1 MVSAYDR
8 VRYPS
13 LTFAATNPVSTGA
26 LAALF
31 GRPFVPFAR
40 SRVLEIGCGEGV
52 NLINLAL
59 ISPQAQF
66 VGVDLSTDAIA
77 RARAMAESCGS
88 ANVSFH
94 ARDLIEVDAAFGRFD
109 YILAHGVYAW
119 VSPPVRQAV
128 FRVIGERLSADGLAL
143 VSYNVQ
149 PGSRLRQALRDM
161 LFYLIKDIED
171 PAAKLKVARSFL
183 TEQIEVWSDTQ
194 ADESAVKGEA
204 RRMLDHPIEVLYHD
218 ELAED
223 YAPELLTDVVEAAA
237 RFGLTYFCDAQPALS
252 EPILF
257 PSDAF
262 TALRE
267 RAGGDWVRIEQ
278 LTDFRTL
285 RRFRYSIFGLGRVD
299 RRWDAARLRGLVAC
313 GEMTVVRA
321 DPEVEDGAAFEAG
334 RIKIRTNDPTLAQF
348 LAKLAEAFPLCLPLE
363 PVAQTPSLGD
373 RILRLFAREAIELY
387 TAPPPL
393 VAVPGERPVAS
404 PLARLQAANG
414 ESLLATLRHTMIQ
427 IDDPSVRALVPLIDG
442 GRTRAELADEIVR
455 RNDVS
460 RAEASEQLDEIL
472 AKFARAGLM
481 TS

>member
-13 LTFAATNPVSTGA
+13 LTFAATNPATTGA

-59 ISPQAQF
+59 IAPQAEF
-66 VGVDLSTDAIA
+66 VGVDLSREAIV
-77 RARAMAESCGS
+77 RARATAQSCGS
-88 ANVSFH
+88 ANASFH
-94 ARDLIEVDAAFGRFD
+94 ARDLIEVDVAFGRFD

-119 VSPPVRQAV
+119 VSPPVRQAI
-128 FRVIGERLSADGLAL
+128 FRVIGERLSADGLAV

-161 LFYLIKDIED
+161 LLYLIKDIED
-171 PAAKLKVARSFL
+171 PAEKLKVARSFL
-183 TEQIEVWSDTQ
+183 AEQIEVWSDTD
-194 ADESAVKGEA
+194 AEESAVKGEA
-204 RRMLDHPIEVLYHD
+204 RRMLDHAPEVLYHD
-218 ELAED
+218 ELEED
-223 YAPELLTDVVEAAA
+223 YAPELLADVVEAAA
-237 RFGLTYFCDAQPALS
+237 RFGLTYLCDAQPALS

-262 TALRE
+262 AALRE
-267 RAGGDWVRIEQ
+267 RAGGDWVRFEQ
-278 LTDFRTL
+278 LADFRTM

-299 RRWDAARLRGLVAC
+299 RRWDAARLRGLMAC
-313 GEMTVVRA
+313 GELTVVRA
-321 DPEVEDGAAFEAG
+321 DPDAEDGAAFQAR
-334 RIKIRTNDPTLAQF
+334 RIKIRTNDPRLARF
-348 LAKLAEAFPLCLPLE
+348 LASLAEAFPLCAPLGPAAE
-363 PVAQTPSLGD
+363 TPSLGD
-373 RILRLFAREAIELY
+373 QILRLFAREAIELY
-387 TAPPPL
+387 TAEAPL
-393 VAVPGERPVAS
+393 VAVPGERPAAS
-404 PLARLQAANG
+404 PLARVQAANG

-427 IDDPSVRALVPLIDG
+427 IDDPSVRALVPMIDG

-455 RNDVS
+455 RHGVS
-460 RAEASEQLDEIL
+460 QAEASAQLDAIL